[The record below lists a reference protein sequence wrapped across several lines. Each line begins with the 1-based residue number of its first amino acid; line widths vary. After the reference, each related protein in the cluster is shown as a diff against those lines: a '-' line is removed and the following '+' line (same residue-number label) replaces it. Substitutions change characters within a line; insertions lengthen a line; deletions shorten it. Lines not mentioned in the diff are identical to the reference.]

1 MRGVGV
7 IEFGGPEALRVVDL
21 PEVHAGPGEVRIRVH
36 AVAVNPTDTMLRNG
50 ARAAA
55 LADVPPP
62 HIPGMD
68 LAGVIDEVGAGAA
81 TDLATGEAVMA
92 MVVPNAAHG
101 AYRESIV
108 LAADAVARAPAG
120 TSHVEACTLPMNG
133 LTARQSLDQMGL
145 QPGQTIAV
153 TGAAGCYGGYVVQLA
168 KAGGLRVIADA
179 SEADE
184 QLVRDLGAD
193 VVVRRGDDVAV
204 RFREAAPGGVDGLAD
219 GAVQSELA
227 VPAVRDGGAYASVRG
242 WGGTGERG
250 IAFHRTMVTGDDHRR
265 DLLERLREQA
275 EDGTLTLRVAQTYA
289 PEDAAAAHARLEAG
303 GTRGRCVIV
312 FPQ

>member
-21 PEVHAGPGEVRIRVH
+21 PEVHAGAGEVRIRVH

-50 ARAAA
+50 SRAAA

-62 HIPGMD
+62 YIPGMD
-68 LAGVIDEVGAGAA
+68 LAGVIDEVGPD
-81 TDLATGEAVMA
+81 TDTSLAVGDAVMA
-92 MVVPNAAHG
+92 MVVPNASHG

-108 LAADAVARAPAG
+108 LAADAVVRAPAG
-120 TSHVEACTLPMNG
+120 ATHVEACTLPMNG
-133 LTARQSLDQMGL
+133 LTARQSLDQMAL
-145 QPGQTIAV
+145 SPGQTIAV

-168 KAGGLRVIADA
+168 KAEGLRVVADA

-184 QLVRDLGAD
+184 QLVADLGAD
-193 VVVRRGDDVAV
+193 VVVRRGDDVAE

-219 GAVQSELA
+219 GAVQSELVVA
-227 VPAVRDGGAYASVRG
+227 AVRDGGAYASVRG

-250 IAFHRTMVTGDDHRR
+250 IAFHRTMVMSYDHRA
-265 DLLERLREQA
+265 DLLDRLREQA
-275 EDGTLTLRVAQTYA
+275 EDGTLTLRVAATY
-289 PEDAAAAHARLEAG
+289 PPGEAAAAHARLEAG
-303 GTRGRCVIV
+303 GTRGRCVIT
-312 FPQ
+312 F